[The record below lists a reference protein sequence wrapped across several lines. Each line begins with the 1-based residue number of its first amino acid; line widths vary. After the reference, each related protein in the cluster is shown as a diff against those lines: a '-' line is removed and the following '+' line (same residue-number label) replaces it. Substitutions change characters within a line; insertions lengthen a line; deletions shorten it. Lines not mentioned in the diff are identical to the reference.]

1 MADST
6 ILVGN
11 RTGGQGKTLLTQLIH
26 YGYTLEKVDLK
37 VAAADTDAA
46 SADGFKSSK
55 LGSILRDVEVE
66 ELGIGAGLNAV
77 QSNQHVA
84 VQYWDR
90 LGELLLEG
98 GWVVDLGANVIPMVF
113 QWAAARKAGKLLSE
127 NAPMLVVPVTAQPQS
142 LSDALGVFQNAA
154 RVAENLPFS
163 EKVMVLNEYH
173 GAFDENAREFKTIR
187 ELGRVRI
194 VTVKRANVEI
204 WEKIESRRFSIE
216 RLLNMS
222 VQDYVREF
230 GVSVFAASG
239 SLSALTD
246 WVMESLDA
254 LQAAGVVPKGNGVTD
269 TAAAGAQKIAG

>member
-1 MADST
+1 MAHST

-26 YGYTLEKVDLK
+26 YGHTLEKVDLK

-154 RVAENLPFS
+154 RVAENMPLS

-173 GAFDENAREFKTIR
+173 GVFDENARELKMIR
-187 ELGRVRI
+187 DMGRVRI

-254 LQAAGVVPKGNGVTD
+254 LQAAGVVPKGSGVTD
-269 TAAAGAQKIAG
+269 TAAAGAQKIVG